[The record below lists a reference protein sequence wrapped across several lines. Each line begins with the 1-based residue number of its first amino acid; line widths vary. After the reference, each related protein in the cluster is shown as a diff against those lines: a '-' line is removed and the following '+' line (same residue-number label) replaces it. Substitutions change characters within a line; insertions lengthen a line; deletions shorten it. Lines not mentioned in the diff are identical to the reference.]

1 MRPTAES
8 TTVWDAR
15 TRRRVDVTGVVQGV
29 GFRPHV
35 YSLAKAHGLAGE
47 VWNSPAGLVAEVEG
61 DSADVDAF
69 CRELDA
75 SPPPLAVVESMTI
88 ADLPPRGGTE
98 FAIRSSRSGSG
109 RTFVSPDVTICDD
122 CLAELGDPTDRRFR
136 HAFIT
141 CTNCGPRF
149 TVTTALPYDRPFTT
163 MAGFAMCDACA
174 AEYVD
179 PGNRRFHAQTICCPD
194 CGPRLRMV
202 RPQRHPVYGEDALRE
217 ARSLLAAGAIV
228 AVKGI
233 GGFHLACDATNDEAV
248 TTLRKRK
255 QRGDKP
261 FAVMAADLATARAL
275 VDLDDSE
282 VTLLTGRTRPVV
294 LARRRPVAKTAP
306 SVAPAQGDL
315 GVMLAYSPLHHLLLG
330 LEGDSPG
337 PRLLVMTSGNVAGEP
352 IVTDDDDALDRLGGL
367 ADAWLLHDRPIHVP
381 CDDSVT
387 RWVAGVEAPVRRSRG
402 EAPLPLTLPFEV
414 PPVLAVGADLTNTFC
429 LAEGRLAWLSAH
441 VGDMDDLATLRAF
454 GAAEA
459 HLEELT
465 GVRPAALAADRHPA
479 YRSRRWAVEHA
490 EGRAVHGV
498 QHHHAHVASTMAE
511 HGVTTG
517 ERVIG
522 VAFDGTGYGDDGAV
536 WGGELLVASY
546 DGYERAGH
554 LAYVDLPGGDAAVRN
569 PCRMALSHLRSAGVP
584 WDDDLPSVRACRDD
598 ERAVLARQL
607 ERGLGCVP
615 TSSMGRLFDA
625 VASLADICHRAGY
638 DAQAA
643 MELEAVARGVGAVDG
658 YCFDLCA
665 DSGSGSVVFDPAP
678 VVRAV
683 THDVRAGVGQ
693 ALVAARF
700 QQGVVDLVVAAAE
713 MVRHRTGLSRATL
726 SGGVFLNR
734 FVTQGCARD
743 LSAAGFEVLRHRR
756 VPASDAGIALG
767 QVAVLAHAEG
777 LPEAARPVPPRR
789 QPSPEKESPCA

>member
-1 MRPTAES
+1 M
-8 TTVWDAR
+8 
-15 TRRRVDVTGVVQGV
+15 VQGV

-47 VWNSPAGLVAEVEG
+47 VWNSPDGLVAEVEG
-61 DSADVDAF
+61 IPTDVDAF
-69 CRELDA
+69 CRELETA
-75 SPPPLAVVESMTI
+75 PPPLAVVESMTF
-88 ADLPPRGGTE
+88 ADLPLQGGTE
-98 FAIRSSRSGSG
+98 FAIRTSRSGTG

-122 CLAELGDPTDRRFR
+122 CLAELGDPAGRRFR

-149 TVTTALPYDRPFTT
+149 TVTTALPYDRPSTT
-163 MAGFAMCDACA
+163 MAGFPMCEACA
-174 AEYVD
+174 QEYAD
-179 PGNRRFHAQTICCPD
+179 PEDRRFHAQTICCPD

-202 RPQRHPVYGEDALRE
+202 RQQRDPADDEDALGE
-217 ARSLLAAGAIV
+217 ARSLLATGAIV

-233 GGFHLACDATNDEAV
+233 GGFHLACDATNEEAV
-248 TTLRKRK
+248 ATLRKRK

-261 FAVMAADLATARAL
+261 FAVMAADLASAREL
-275 VDLDDSE
+275 VELDDAE
-282 VTLLTGRTRPVV
+282 AALLTGRTRPVV
-294 LARRRPVAKTAP
+294 LARRRADATSALAP
-306 SVAPAQGDL
+306 SVAPGQDDV
-315 GVMLAYSPLHHLLLG
+315 GVMLAYSPVHHLLLG
-330 LEGDSPG
+330 LQGDPPG
-337 PRLLVMTSGNVAGEP
+337 TRLLVMTSGNLAGEP
-352 IVTDDDDALDRLGGL
+352 IVIDDDDALRRLGGL
-367 ADAWLLHDRPIHVP
+367 VDAWLLHDRPIHVP

-387 RWVAGVEAPVRRSRG
+387 RSVAGLEAPVRRSRG

-414 PPVLAVGADLTNTFC
+414 PPVLAVGADLKNTFC

-454 GAAEA
+454 GTAEA

-465 GVRPAALAADRHPA
+465 GVRPAALAVDRHPA

-490 EGRAVHGV
+490 TGRPVHGV

-511 HGVTTG
+511 HGVVTG

-569 PCRMALSHLRSAGVP
+569 PCRMALSHLRSAGIP
-584 WDDDLPSVRACRDD
+584 WDDDLPSVSACRDV
-598 ERAVLARQL
+598 ERAVLAHQL
-607 ERGLGCVP
+607 EHGLGCIP

-625 VASLADICHRAGY
+625 VASLADICHRVGY

-643 MELEAVARGVGAVDG
+643 MELEAVARNVEAVDG
-658 YCFDLCA
+658 YSFDVSTNGTSSPA
-665 DSGSGSVVFDPAP
+665 VFDPAP

-683 THDVRAGVGQ
+683 TYDVRAGAAP

-700 QQGVVDLVVAAAE
+700 QQGVVDLVVTAAE
-713 MVRHRTGLSRATL
+713 MVRQRTGLCRVTL
-726 SGGVFLNR
+726 SGGVFLNA
-734 FVTQGCARD
+734 FVTEGCARD
-743 LSAAGFEVLRHRR
+743 LSAAGFEVLRHRK

-767 QVAVLAHAEG
+767 QVAVLAHAAG
-777 LPEAARPVPPRR
+777 LPDVAPPVPPRR
-789 QPSPEKESPCA
+789 QASPEMESPCA

>member
-1 MRPTAES
+1 M
-8 TTVWDAR
+8 
-15 TRRRVDVTGVVQGV
+15 VQGV

-61 DSADVDAF
+61 DLAGVEGF
-69 CRELDA
+69 CRELEA
-75 SPPPLAVVESMTI
+75 APPPLAVVESLTI
-88 ADLPPRGGTE
+88 ADVQLQGGTE
-98 FAIRSSRSGSG
+98 FAIRSTRSGTG
-109 RTFVSPDVTICDD
+109 RTFVSPDVSICDD
-122 CLAELGDPTDRRFR
+122 CLAELGDPADRRFR

-149 TVTTALPYDRPFTT
+149 TVTTALPYDRSSTT
-163 MAGFAMCDACA
+163 MAGFPMCDACTQ
-174 AEYVD
+174 EYGD
-179 PGNRRFHAQTICCPD
+179 PGNRRFHAQTICCTE
-194 CGPRLRMV
+194 CGPRLEMV
-202 RPQRHPVYGEDALRE
+202 RPQREPAYGEDALRE

-233 GGFHLACDATNDEAV
+233 GGFHLACDATNEEAV
-248 TTLRKRK
+248 ATLRKRK

-275 VDLDDSE
+275 VDLDDVE
-282 VTLLTGRTRPVV
+282 TALLTGRTRPVV
-294 LARRRPVAKTAP
+294 LARRSAGATPAP
-306 SVAPAQGDL
+306 SVAPAQDDL

-330 LEGDSPG
+330 LEGDPPG
-337 PRLLVMTSGNVAGEP
+337 SRLLVMTSGNLAGEP
-352 IVTDDDDALDRLGGL
+352 IVTHNDDALRRLGAL

-387 RWVAGVEAPVRRSRG
+387 RSVAGLEAPVRRSRG
-402 EAPLPLTLPFEV
+402 EAPLPLSLPFEV
-414 PPVLAVGADLTNTFC
+414 PPVLAVGADLKTSFC

-441 VGDMDDLATLRAF
+441 IGDMDDLATLRAF
-454 GAAEA
+454 GAAEV

-490 EGRAVHGV
+490 EGRPVHGV

-511 HGVTTG
+511 HGVPSG
-517 ERVIG
+517 ERVLG
-522 VAFDGTGYGDDGAV
+522 MAFDGTGYGDDGAV

-546 DGYERAGH
+546 DGFERAGH

-584 WDDDLPSVRACRDD
+584 WDDDLPSVSACRDD

-607 ERGLGCVP
+607 ERGWGCVP

-625 VASLADICHRAGY
+625 VASLADICHRVGY

-643 MELEAVARGVGAVDG
+643 MELEAVARGVGRVDG
-658 YCFDLCA
+658 YRFDVRP
-665 DSGSGSVVFDPAP
+665 DGESGSLVFDPAP

-683 THDVRAGVGQ
+683 THDVRAGAGPAV
-693 ALVAARF
+693 VAARF
-700 QQGVVDLVVAAAE
+700 QQAVVDLVVTAAA
-713 MVRHRTGLSRATL
+713 MARRRTGLSRVTL
-726 SGGVFLNR
+726 SGGVFLNA
-734 FVTQGCARD
+734 FVTEACDRA
-743 LSAAGFEVLRHRR
+743 LSAADFEVLRHRK

-767 QVAVLAHAEG
+767 QVAVLAHAAG
-777 LPEAARPVPPRR
+777 LPDVAPSVPPRR
-789 QPSPEKESPCA
+789 QSSPEMESPCA